1 MMKKRVIR
9 LTESD
14 VEKLVKRIIKEGG
27 KETALS
33 SSLSYDDF
41 NNVLNDLD
49 DLQFEVEEM
58 LDDMSDLDLEDTEK
72 FDKLNILESDI
83 GYNVRYFDS
92 LFGELS
98 HAYDELEVLEF
109 EGDEEG
115 VEDLAEHIG
124 DLEAEAMNIYSVY
137 EEFREDFDRISKMN
151 QKPSG
156 GRKRIKKHEN
166 Q

>member
-9 LTESD
+9 LTESN

-33 SSLSYDDF
+33 SSFSFDDF
-41 NNVLNDLD
+41 DNVLNDLD
-49 DLQFEVEEM
+49 DLQFEVGEM
-58 LDDMSDLDLEDTEK
+58 LDNMSDLGLEDTEEY
-72 FDKLNILESDI
+72 DELNILESDI
-83 GYNVRYFDS
+83 GYNARNFDYV
-92 LFGELS
+92 FRELS
-98 HAYDELEVLEF
+98 DAYDELEVLKF
-109 EGDEEG
+109 KGDEEE
-115 VEDLAEHIG
+115 VEYLAEHIE
-124 DLEAEAMNIYSVY
+124 DLEAEAMGIYSVY
-137 EEFREDFDRISKMN
+137 EEFRDDFDRISKMD

>member
-1 MMKKRVIR
+1 MKKRVIR

-14 VEKLVKRIIKEGG
+14 VERLVKRIIKEGG
-27 KETALS
+27 KETVLS
-33 SSLSYDDF
+33 PSFSFDDF

-49 DLQFEVEEM
+49 DLQFEVGVM

-72 FDKLNILESDI
+72 FDELDSLESDI
-83 GYNVRYFDS
+83 GYHARNFDS
-92 LFGELS
+92 LFRELS
-98 HAYDELEVLEF
+98 DVYDELEELKF
-109 EGDEEG
+109 KGDEEE
-115 VEDLAEHIG
+115 VEYLTEHIE
-124 DLEAEAMNIYSVY
+124 DLEAEAMGIYSVY
-137 EEFREDFDRISKMN
+137 EEFRDDFDRISKMD